1 MRIHV
6 YETQSGEANIDL
18 DRVVAIVRHSVVVP
32 YPPNIPNA
40 SVDLHMESGTIF
52 TVYNCD
58 ETEYLEM
65 LHEWQDIR
73 KTSEKGSEKNE

>member
-6 YETQSGEANIDL
+6 YGTQSGEANIDL
-18 DRVVAIVRHSVVVP
+18 DRVVAIVRQ
-32 YPPNIPNA
+32 PPNIPNA

-73 KTSEKGSEKNE
+73 KTSEKGSEKDE

>member
-18 DRVVAIVRHSVVVP
+18 DRVVAIVRQ
-32 YPPNIPNA
+32 PPNIPNA
-40 SVDLHMESGTIF
+40 SVDLHLESGTIF

-58 ETEYLEM
+58 EIEYLEM
-65 LHEWQDIR
+65 LYEWQDIR

>member
-1 MRIHV
+1 MRIHL

-18 DRVVAIVRHSVVVP
+18 DRVVAIVRH
-32 YPPNIPNA
+32 PPNIPNA

-58 ETEYLEM
+58 EIEYLEM